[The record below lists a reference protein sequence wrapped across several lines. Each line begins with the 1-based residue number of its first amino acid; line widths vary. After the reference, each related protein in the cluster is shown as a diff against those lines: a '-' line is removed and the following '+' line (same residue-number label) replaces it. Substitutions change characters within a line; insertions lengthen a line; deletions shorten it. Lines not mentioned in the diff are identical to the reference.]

1 MALVL
6 RRGRTQEAS
15 PEQPPV
21 RPGRDESA
29 RPRRLARALLGSLV
43 ASVIAAGAALAFEVA
58 TRDHLLPGTRIGG
71 VLVGGRSIAD
81 AKSVLEEAFVAPL
94 HDPIRLEAAGASVTV
109 APWDLGM
116 RIDTGGVLRRTHARQ
131 QARPLP
137 QRVWTRITGDP
148 RDVELDHYIEE
159 GALRRRLE
167 QVAVE
172 VDRDVR
178 DASLE
183 LLEDGSL
190 RIVPDEFGR
199 RLDVE
204 HAAARIAEALQAGA
218 RSVDLPVH
226 VTQPERTAAD
236 FRQVILIKTRSN
248 TLDLYED
255 GKVVRAYRVATGTGG
270 YPTPAGLFHIT
281 AMRKNPSWGNP
292 GTPWAANLPPYIPPG
307 RNNPLGTRAM
317 NLSASGIRIHGT
329 PEANSI
335 GSNASH
341 GCVRMHMRQAEELF
355 ELVGVDT
362 PVLIVRA

>member
-1 MALVL
+1 
-6 RRGRTQEAS
+6 
-15 PEQPPV
+15 QPPI
-21 RPGRDESA
+21 RPEPDERP
-29 RPRRLARALLGSLV
+29 RPRRLVRVLFGSVV
-43 ASVIAAGAALAFEVA
+43 ASIVSCGAAFALDAA
-58 TRDHLLPGTRIGG
+58 TRDHLMPGTRIGG

-81 AKSVLEEAFVAPL
+81 AEGLLERTFVAPL

-116 RIDTGGVLRRTHARQ
+116 RIDTDGVLRRTHARQ
-131 QARPLP
+131 QALPLVE
-137 QRVWTRITGDP
+137 RAWKRISGDP
-148 RDVELDHYIEE
+148 RDVALGSYIEE
-159 GALRRRLE
+159 GALRRRLG
-167 QVAVE
+167 QVAAT
-172 VDRDVR
+172 VDRPVR

-204 HAAARIAEALQAGA
+204 HAAPRIAEALRAGA

-226 VTQPERTAAD
+226 LTQPERTAAD
-236 FRQVILIKTRSN
+236 FRQVILIRTRSN

-255 GKVVRAYRVATGTGG
+255 GKVARAYRVATGTGG
-270 YPTPAGLFHIT
+270 YPTPAGLFRIT
-281 AMRKNPSWGNP
+281 AMRRNPSWGNP

-317 NLSASGIRIHGT
+317 NLSVSGIRIHGT

-341 GCVRMHMRQAEELF
+341 GCIRMHMREAEELF
-355 ELVGVDT
+355 ELVKVGT